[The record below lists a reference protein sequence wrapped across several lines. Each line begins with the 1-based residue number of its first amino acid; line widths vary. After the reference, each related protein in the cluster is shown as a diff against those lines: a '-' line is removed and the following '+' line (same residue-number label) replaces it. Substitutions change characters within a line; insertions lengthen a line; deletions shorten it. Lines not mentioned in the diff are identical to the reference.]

1 MASQV
6 LSGSGNVSYTNTT
19 GENVRI
25 IINYMSGSQRREVS
39 DGEDITGISI
49 SFPGGS
55 AGSIRALAIGKHLA
69 HVTTSS
75 SVTVSSENAIMQW
88 TSTSPGEDYRFTAPT
103 DGTSFAIPLELML
116 APGQSFSASC
126 SSYNIVVIPEGG

>member
-25 IINYMSGSQRREVS
+25 IINYMSGAERREVS
-39 DGEDITGISI
+39 DGDDIVGIYI

-55 AGSIRALAIGKHLA
+55 AGDKRVLAIGKHLA

-75 SVTVSSENAIMQW
+75 SVTVSSENALMGWINR
-88 TSTSPGEDYRFTAPT
+88 SAADDYRFEAPT

-116 APGQSFSASC
+116 APGQSFSARC
-126 SSYNIVVIPEGG
+126 FSYNIVVIPEGG

>member
-25 IINYMSGSQRREVS
+25 IINYMSGSQRREVP

-69 HVTTSS
+69 SVTTSS
-75 SVTVSSENAIMQW
+75 SVTVSSENAIMRW
-88 TSTSPGEDYRFTAPT
+88 TSPSAGEDYRFTAPT